1 MSLSKTTNMDVIRYL
16 LGATGAGMVIMSFKA
31 NDNANETFWLGL
43 IFLGIS
49 IAMWRAR
56 LQDDKERDT

>member
-1 MSLSKTTNMDVIRYL
+1 MDVIRYL